1 MRAPP
6 APNPLV
12 IDLAAALR
20 AATFLQGLHMLG
32 ARTNPHTMTLL
43 GKQIA
48 TIEPKREI
56 GDEVDLCSRRVPRRF
71 SLRHATP
78 DGKGLCRTCLPRRAR
93 RQIPRLYVPPR
104 GFLEAQ
110 SHGPQRITPRWH
122 SFTVAGDCPGV
133 TMELVCAGDARR
145 RKNHRTADRRR
156 CTRRKCRRHPVL
168 KPARSA
174 QRGNLCMIP
183 NTRPEAPA
191 RDTGVRRE
199 WERRRACR
207 KI

>member
-56 GDEVDLCSRRVPRRF
+56 GDEVDPAPQDDVANGPL
-71 SLRHATP
+71 
-78 DGKGLCRTCLPRRAR
+78 GRA
-93 RQIPRLYVPPR
+93 V
-104 GFLEAQ
+104 
-110 SHGPQRITPRWH
+110 
-122 SFTVAGDCPGV
+122 
-133 TMELVCAGDARR
+133 
-145 RKNHRTADRRR
+145 
-156 CTRRKCRRHPVL
+156 
-168 KPARSA
+168 
-174 QRGNLCMIP
+174 
-183 NTRPEAPA
+183 
-191 RDTGVRRE
+191 
-199 WERRRACR
+199 
-207 KI
+207 